1 MRFKPPDPVGTRRNN
16 QASKFFSLLF
26 NHTLIYP
33 SHIQIRSAW
42 TVPASDVQLIDH
54 VGQCQGPAQTV
65 QSLDNDNPSRIGGG
79 KYQDLVVGGVRHQ
92 MTGCPTWIENITS
105 HSVAINQHS
114 HWAVM
119 DIRDL

>member
-65 QSLDNDNPSRIGGG
+65 QSLDNDNPSQIRGEIPRSGSWWS
-79 KYQDLVVGGVRHQ
+79 
-92 MTGCPTWIENITS
+92 PTPDDWLSN
-105 HSVAINQHS
+105 
-114 HWAVM
+114 M
-119 DIRDL
+119 D